1 MNTSILLTKNNKIIF
16 SVYIFSILLLSIT
29 VFFDT
34 WMSLI
39 AIWMR
44 SDTYAHGFFVLPASL
59 WLIWQN
65 KSLHSQILPT
75 APSLLGASFI
85 LLNGLFWLF
94 SAITKTLVIQQLAVV
109 GMLIG
114 SYWFYLGNST
124 SKKLI
129 FPLFFLYFMV
139 PVGEEQ
145 LLPHLMNYTANFTVA
160 LLRLTGISVYRE
172 GLHFTLVSGQWS
184 VVEACSGI
192 RYLIASITLG
202 TIYAYITYSKPYKRI
217 LFILFS
223 IIAPIIANGLR
234 AYMIVMIGHLS
245 NMKLATGV
253 DHIVYGAF
261 FFAIIIFIM
270 FYIGSFWR
278 DSEVKTE
285 NISNKAINRNTY
297 SKKQN
302 SIIIACLLLSQITWP
317 LSSQQLQSRYHAQTS
332 IPEWSALIH
341 NTQWQEVKA
350 PNWNWQPQFKGVS
363 TDSLRYF
370 KNKESIIGLY
380 QANFGDETQGSEL
393 INMQNTL
400 INSDDRKNW
409 RFIKQST
416 QVLSNPKNKES
427 IALDTAELYGNSTNH
442 LFTAKWYQ
450 IGGFNT
456 NNPYLAKIYQLYK
469 RLILNMEPEI
479 YCIVFT
485 TQPKPLDT
493 ATPAIQSFITQFI
506 LNDKVF

>member
-1 MNTSILLTKNNKIIF
+1 
-16 SVYIFSILLLSIT
+16 
-29 VFFDT
+29 
-34 WMSLI
+34 
-39 AIWMR
+39 MR

-85 LLNGLFWLF
+85 LLNGVFWLF
-94 SAITKTLVIQQLAVV
+94 SAITQTLVIQQLAVV

-202 TIYAYITYSKPYKRI
+202 TIYAYITYSKIYKRI

-223 IIAPIIANGLR
+223 IITPIIANGLR

-245 NMKLATGV
+245 DMKLATGV
-253 DHIVYGAF
+253 DHIVYGAI

-270 FYIGSFWR
+270 FFIGSFWR
-278 DSEVKTE
+278 DPEIKLE
-285 NISNKAINRNTY
+285 NISNTEINQNTVL
-297 SKKQN
+297 SKQN
-302 SIIIACLLLSQITWP
+302 CFVIIPLFISTIIWPLTNQLLSSNYQ
-317 LSSQQLQSRYHAQTS
+317 AQTN
-332 IPEWSALIH
+332 IPELSKL
-341 NTQWQEVKA
+341 TQNKLWQEVKA
-350 PNWNWQPQFKGVS
+350 PNWKWQPQFNGVA

-370 KNKESIIGLY
+370 KYKGSIIGLY
-380 QANFGDETQGSEL
+380 QANFANEKQGAEL
-393 INMQNTL
+393 INMQNVL
-400 INSDDRKNW
+400 INSEDKKNW
-409 RFIKQST
+409 RVIKKST
-416 QVLSNPKNKES
+416 LALTNPEREKS
-427 IALDTAELYGNSTNH
+427 ITVDYAELRGISSDI
-442 LFTAKWYQ
+442 FTVKWYQ
-450 IGGFNT
+450 VGDLNT
-456 NNPYLAKIYQLYK
+456 NSPYMAKIYQLYK
-469 RLILNMEPEI
+469 RLTLDTTTEI
-479 YCIVFT
+479 YNVVFTSQPPNKTDHMPLIQNFT
-485 TQPKPLDT
+485 TQLPL
-493 ATPAIQSFITQFI
+493 
-506 LNDKVF
+506 